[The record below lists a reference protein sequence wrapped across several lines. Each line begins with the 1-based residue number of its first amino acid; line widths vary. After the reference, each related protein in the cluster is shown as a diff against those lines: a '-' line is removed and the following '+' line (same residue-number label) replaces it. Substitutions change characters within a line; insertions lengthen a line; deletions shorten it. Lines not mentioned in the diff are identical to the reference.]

1 MSDKNKAM
9 LASYGRSFL
18 GAVTTAFLLTGGD
31 IFALDVESFKAILAA
46 GVAAVLPVALRAM
59 NPNDPAFGKVA
70 DAITAS
76 AVKKLTEPTPKKKA
90 VAKKKATK

>member
-1 MSDKNKAM
+1 MNTKQQAM

-18 GAVTTAFLLTGGD
+18 AAVTTAFLINGGD
-31 IFALDVESFKAILAA
+31 IFALDAASLKVILAA
-46 GVAAVLPVALRAM
+46 GVSAVLPVVLRAV

-76 AVKKLTEPTPKKKA
+76 AVKKLTEPAPKKKA